1 MDAFWKVT
9 AAALVTSVL
18 TVMLSKQQKD
28 FSQVLSMAV
37 CAMGFGILAA
47 FLQPVLSFLRQLQQ
61 LGDLN
66 GDMLAI
72 LLKAVGIGLVSEV
85 ASMACTDAG
94 NASLG
99 KMLQMLCAAAILWMS
114 LPMFQ
119 LLVELITKI
128 LGEV

>member
-1 MDAFWKVT
+1 MEAYWKVT

-66 GDMLAI
+66 GD